1 MAEPSDDE
9 LQEAEEKALEDEA
22 VARLDNL
29 SEADILARSRKSLL
43 KRLAAKAEL
52 GTLSHQEAAIL
63 RNLLRD
69 NGLVMALGDPKAT
82 PRPLPV
88 EDDLPEFED

>member
-1 MAEPSDDE
+1 MEPDEDGGRDEWAAEN
-9 LQEAEEKALEDEA
+9 EA

-29 SEADILARSRKSLL
+29 SEADILARGRKALL
-43 KRLAAKAEL
+43 ARLTAKAEA

-69 NGLVMALGDPKAT
+69 NGLVMALGEPRANPK
-82 PRPLPV
+82 PLPV
-88 EDDLPEFED
+88 EDDDLPQFED